1 MFVSQLK
8 NNLPNKDTGKRE
20 LSYFAVL
27 SLISFLDV
35 SLSYLIKNK
44 DCKLLA
50 QILEGN
56 RWKIRTLQRKA
67 EFILHISIKNK

>member
-20 LSYFAVL
+20 LSYFAEL
-27 SLISFLDV
+27 SFIPFLNV
-35 SLSYLIKNK
+35 SLSYLVKKKK
-44 DCKLLA
+44 DYKLLA

-56 RWKIRTLQRKA
+56 RRKIRTL
-67 EFILHISIKNK
+67 